1 MTKGPATITFEPVT
15 STVEEVPTAYGER
28 IARKLKA
35 LSKRLAK
42 MGVPAP
48 TLEFGPV
55 VNVDYPVTPENE
67 IWISADYR
75 PTFPAWETVTVNGF
89 EAKSDGWTGVAVLDW
104 TVSPTEAFVAR
115 FPGHDGEDDAPTISE
130 ELRTRGPLCDHCGTK
145 RSRNNTIVFTHDDGR
160 TIAVGTG
167 CVLEYLGVDPRTILI
182 LSDFVKSVSDDEDF
196 VNVKPSLD
204 PVEFVA
210 LAAEVTRIFGFARSG
225 EANSTK
231 DLVTMLG
238 VNGPRSKFEKELA
251 AEFAADADMDRGR
264 AKAAAIAAWLAE
276 DDGTDFLRS
285 ASIALNGNPV
295 EAGARH
301 AGILAALPFSHDRHI
316 GLVAEREAKRKADAE
331 ARKSGGFVGSVG
343 EKITVTGE
351 VVFYNTYEGTYGTSA
366 RVTVLTTDGDRVTT
380 YGSGKTLFGWSAGDK
395 VTFTGKVKD
404 HSDDAKWGKSTVL
417 ERAKLVELDADGNPI
432 PECSFARC
440 TRPAP
445 KTCDSCGRAA
455 CSNGHGRGYG
465 PDTEFL
471 CEPCL
476 DEVFAAER
484 AREKLAT
491 AIVRASARMLGAPRR
506 LDLYS
511 VSRVNTDKVLEG
523 AGVA

>member
-1 MTKGPATITFEPVT
+1 MTITFEPVE
-15 STVEEVPTAYGER
+15 STVEEVPTAFGER

-55 VNVDYPVTPENE
+55 VNVEFPLDERLVVIYEGSPK
-67 IWISADYR
+67 
-75 PTFPAWETVTVNGF
+75 PTFPAWSTVTVKGF

-115 FPGHDGEDDAPTISE
+115 FPGHADEDTAPTISE

-145 RSRNNTIVFTHDDGR
+145 RSRNNTIVFEHEDGR
-160 TIAVGTG
+160 MIAVGTG
-167 CVLEYLGVDPRTILI
+167 CVLEYLGVDPRTILM
-182 LSDFVKSVSDDEDF
+182 LSDFVKSVSDDDGDI
-196 VNVKPSLD
+196 KIRPSLD
-204 PVEFVA
+204 PMTFVA
-210 LAAEVTRIFGFARSG
+210 LAAEITRAFGFARSG

-231 DLVTMLG
+231 DLTTMIGVTG
-238 VNGPRSKFEKELA
+238 ASSRADKEVAKELA
-251 AEFAADADMDRGR
+251 ETLDMDRGR

-276 DDGTDFLRS
+276 DNGTDFLRS
-285 ASIALNGNPV
+285 ASIALHGNPV

-316 GLVAEREAKRKADAE
+316 GLTAERDAKRAAEAE
-331 ARKSGGFVGSVG
+331 ARKSGEFIGSVG
-343 EKITVTGE
+343 DKLTVTGT

-366 RVTVLTTDGDRVTT
+366 RLTVLTDDGNRVTT
-380 YGSGKTLFGWSAGDK
+380 YGSGNTLFGWSTGDR
-395 VTFTGKVKD
+395 VEFTGKVKGHD
-404 HSDDAKWGKSTVL
+404 ASDKFGKSTVL
-417 ERAKLVELDADGNPI
+417 ERAKVIELDADGVKI

-445 KTCDSCGRAA
+445 KTCDGCGRRA

-476 DEVFAAER
+476 DEVFAAEAER
-484 AREKLAT
+484 AKVAT
-491 AIVRASARMLGAPRR
+491 AMVRAASVMLGARR
-506 LDLYS
+506 SINLYS
-511 VSRVNTDKVLEG
+511 VSRANTDKVL
-523 AGVA
+523 AAAS